1 MSKWRLF
8 AKSKNIENNNYQN
21 PSTIEYNQNQDM
33 PNNKTNNIQEL
44 SSQKL
49 AEHHDTLQ
57 TSNSSSKKGSS
68 SRNTVT
74 SKDQRVWRDVQAIEE
89 NIDSLHVRPSGIS
102 PSELDKKVDHIIKKK
117 EK

>member
-8 AKSKNIENNNYQN
+8 SKSKNIENNDYQN
-21 PSTIEYNQNQDM
+21 PSIIEYNQNQDVQ
-33 PNNKTNNIQEL
+33 NNETNNIQEP

-49 AEHHDTLQ
+49 VEHHDTLR

-68 SRNTVT
+68 SRNTVA
-74 SKDQRVWRDVQAIEE
+74 SNNQRVWRDVPAIEE
-89 NIDSLHVRPSGIS
+89 NIDKLYVRPSGAP
-102 PSELDKKVDHIIKKK
+102 PSDLDKKVDHIIKKK